1 MKECLKSILVKSSL
15 LAAYDINSKDKFKP
29 PKIEIFYF

>member
-1 MKECLKSILVKSSL
+1 MKEYLKSILAKCSL

-29 PKIEIFYF
+29 PKIEVFYF